1 MRISYDPA
9 KREKT
14 LEERGLD
21 FVRAVEIFAGHHFTA
36 EDRRYDYPEPRWI
49 SVGLLDHR
57 MVVVV
62 WTKRGDQERRIISM
76 RKANE
81 REKARFRHYLE

>member
-9 KREKT
+9 KRELT
-14 LEERGLD
+14 LKERGLD
-21 FVRAVEIFAGHHFTA
+21 FMKAAEVFAGHHFTT
-36 EDRRYDYPEPRWI
+36 EDLRHPYPEPRWI

-57 MVVVV
+57 MVIVV
-62 WTKRGDQERRIISM
+62 WTARGDTERRIISM

-81 REKARFRHYLE
+81 REQARFRHYLD